1 MDAKPGAKP
10 GADGQR
16 EGQRTRSKRS
26 QTVSLVLVAGAG
38 AAALGLGR
46 LDPSQREEDVLVYA
60 DAAACTAEG
69 IRPEAECRD
78 EYAIAR
84 QAYPTA
90 APRYASLVDCE
101 GHHGRDHCL
110 PGSEVDGSGSVEAR
124 PGFLPRMAGYLIGR
138 RASQGI
144 APQPVFDHAPRS
156 GHAAAAT
163 GHGGYCTGGGARI
176 ITGSGGRAS
185 AGRMQTAALRGT
197 SFGGFGQ
204 TGRAFSAS
212 SHGSTRSSWGG

>member
-1 MDAKPGAKP
+1 MDATPGAE
-10 GADGQR
+10 GQR

-38 AAALGLGR
+38 AAALGLGGI
-46 LDPSQREEDVLVYA
+46 DPSQREEDVLVYA

-69 IRPEAECRD
+69 IRPEDECRG
-78 EYAIAR
+78 EYAVAR

-90 APRYASLVDCE
+90 APRYAGLIDCE
-101 GHHGRDHCL
+101 RHHGPGHCL
-110 PGSEVDGSGSVEAR
+110 SGSEVGGGPSVEAR
-124 PGFLPRMAGYLIGR
+124 AGYLPRMAGYLIGR

-144 APQPVFDHAPRS
+144 TPQPVFDHAPRA
-156 GHAAAAT
+156 GHAAAAA

-176 ITGSGGRAS
+176 LTGSGGRAS
-185 AGRMQTAALRGT
+185 AGRMRTAALHGT
-197 SFGGFGQ
+197 TFGGFGQ